1 MDNQTDFFEA
11 FKIKMADIMQD
22 MNELRE
28 KADAEKLRLRA
39 DQKMVT
45 LEEERDWFRAEALR
59 LNKLYKDSK

>member
-11 FKIKMADIMQD
+11 FKIKMADIMKD

-39 DQKMVT
+39 D
-45 LEEERDWFRAEALR
+45 
-59 LNKLYKDSK
+59 